1 MIKKEQ
7 ERKYEDKGKDQERKY
22 KDLRKEMNIC

>member
-7 ERKYEDKGKDQERKY
+7 ERKYEDKEKDQERKY